1 MDTIKVDRK
10 IILDLAE
17 RIEELNDRIESLTL
31 SSDPEFMKSLKK
43 SKEQIKHGE
52 LIEFDEL

>member
-43 SKEQIKHGE
+43 SKEQIKHRE

>member
-1 MDTIKVDRK
+1 MDTIKVDRR

-17 RIEELNDRIESLTL
+17 KIEELNDKIEALTL
-31 SSDPEFMKSLKK
+31 SSNPEFMKSLKK
-43 SKEQIKHGE
+43 SKEQIKNGE